1 MSLRAHHYRAHG
13 LAIRSN
19 LVLPEMAAAPA
30 LEDRR
35 PDLVVSTVSSPE
47 ALRARWLACP
57 RLAVIRDDDALLFRT
72 PDGASVMDIPG
83 VATFCVQA
91 GHTIQIAPHPNAD
104 PGRIS
109 LFALGSAMGIALMQR
124 GALVLHAA
132 AVVIQGRAT
141 LFAGPSG
148 SGKSTLAARLAQAGM
163 PALGDDTIAIW
174 PTGGPQGFIVH
185 PAASAFKLS
194 CDTIAA
200 IGAQTGTGR
209 RVDNGT
215 EKFYVTNPRPALD
228 QPYPMGDIHVLMRG
242 DAGAPALREELP
254 ILQAVKDL
262 SDNLYRP
269 QIVDALGLTNAT
281 FRLLCGCAD
290 QARIWRLHRP
300 WSLQDD
306 GGLIDLLCRSGGG
319 DPAGSGAGSA
329 P

>member
-1 MSLRAHHYRAHG
+1 MSLRDHHYRAHG
-13 LAIRSN
+13 LAIRSD

-30 LEDRR
+30 LADGR
-35 PDLVVSTVSSPE
+35 PDLVVSTVSSPDTQ
-47 ALRARWLACP
+47 RAHWLARP

-72 PDGASVMDIPG
+72 PDDASVMDIPG
-83 VATFCVQA
+83 VATFRVQA
-91 GHTIQIAPHPNAD
+91 GQTIRIAPHPNAD

-148 SGKSTLAARLAQAGM
+148 SGKSTLAARLAQTGM
-163 PALGDDTIAIW
+163 LALGDDTIAVW
-174 PTGGPQGFIVH
+174 PTGEPRGFSVY

-200 IGAQTGTGR
+200 IGEQTGTGC
-209 RVDNGT
+209 RVANGT
-215 EKFYVTNPRPALD
+215 EKFYVANPRPALD
-228 QPYPMGDIHVLMRG
+228 QPFPLGDIHVLLRG
-242 DAGAPALREELP
+242 DAGALALQEELP

-262 SDNLYRP
+262 TDNLYRP
-269 QIVDALGLTNAT
+269 QIVDALGLTDAT
-281 FRLLCGCAD
+281 FRLLCRCAD
-290 QARIWRLHRP
+290 QSRVWRLRRP

-306 GGLIDLLCRSGGG
+306 GGLIDLLCRGGGG
-319 DPAGSGAGSA
+319 DPARSGTGSA